1 MFPLT
6 TIYTTFVFRKKSWI
20 AFTVRSVCSFET
32 VIVRGHFQGR
42 TENGR
47 RCRKDDR
54 VSLGTKT
61 PTQITSP
68 GAAWIL
74 LHFGQQG
81 LNVYLKI
88 RSSVIQEDWAC
99 RGEKEGSSSR
109 VTFQPG
115 YGSCHF
121 QFQFRYHPLSP
132 LSFSTLNM
140 IASRQKI
147 LQNPPCSVVIYEPWL
162 WNFDR
167 LPDMHGH
174 YELLRSTSSENRDL
188 KAGEVN
194 LKRLGANLRFSSDS
208 VAGPSLWARTS
219 FGGDFI
225 LIAEFSENEGP
236 KPVVS
241 LPEIQLIRFKPPSFE
256 NKKLFLVYYS

>member
-1 MFPLT
+1 MFRLT
-6 TIYTTFVFRKKSWI
+6 TIYATFVFRKKSWI
-20 AFTVRSVCSFET
+20 VFTVRGVCSFET
-32 VIVRGHFQGR
+32 VIIRGHFPFKGEQKMAGVAER
-42 TENGR
+42 TY
-47 RCRKDDR
+47 R

-68 GAAWIL
+68 GATWIL
-74 LHFGQQG
+74 LHFGQG

-88 RSSVIQEDWAC
+88 RSSIIKEDWAC
-99 RGEKEGSSSR
+99 RDEEEGSSSR
-109 VTFQPG
+109 GTFQPG

-121 QFQFRYHPLSP
+121 QFQFRFHPLSL

-140 IASRQKI
+140 IASQQKI
-147 LQNPPCSVVIYEPWL
+147 LQNTPCSVVIYEPWL
-162 WNFDR
+162 WNFNR

-174 YELLRSTSSENRDL
+174 YELLRSTSTESRDL

-225 LIAEFSENEGP
+225 LIAEFSEIEGP

-256 NKKLFLVYYS
+256 NTKLFLVY